1 MTTISPVLLVGAG
14 RLARHLQHWNTLIKT
29 PLSLRQWD
37 RSQSPDL
44 LQHHL
49 ENVSTVWLAISDN
62 AIIPF
67 YENYLAT
74 KNLTAVHFSGA
85 LNDSR
90 LLSAHPLM
98 SFPQEL
104 LPNEVYP
111 KIHFSISGFTD
122 LQMALPNFENNYT
135 VLPAEQKAFYHA
147 LCVLAGNF
155 PQMIWSE
162 VSAQMHHLQLP
173 DAAVDLYIQQITN
186 NYLRLKEQALTGPLV
201 RRDHETISRN
211 LHALHEQ
218 PKLQHI
224 YETFRKEFTK

>member
-14 RLARHLQHWNTLIKT
+14 RLARHLQHWNSQISN
-29 PLSLRQWD
+29 PVSLRQWD
-37 RSQSPDL
+37 RSQSLDL
-44 LQHHL
+44 LQQHL
-49 ENVSTVWLAISDN
+49 ENATTIWLAISDS

-67 YENYLAT
+67 YEQHLASKKVT
-74 KNLTAVHFSGA
+74 TVHFSGA

-104 LPNEVYP
+104 LPNEVYG
-111 KIHFSISGFTD
+111 KIHFAISGFTE
-122 LQMALPNFENNYT
+122 LQTALPHFENSYT

-155 PQMIWSE
+155 PQMLWSE
-162 VSAQMHHLQLP
+162 VSEQMKDLQLP
-173 DAAVDLYIQQITN
+173 ESALDLYIQQITH
-186 NYLRLKEQALTGPLV
+186 NYLRLKKQALTGPLV
-201 RRDHETISRN
+201 RRDNDTITRN
-211 LHALHEQ
+211 LQALSAQ
-218 PKLQHI
+218 PQLQHI